1 MSQIKSLCKDTGVN
15 LSRGYNNC
23 KCIHTLN
30 IRILKYIKQIL
41 MELKAEIDSN
51 TVIVEDFNTLC
62 STMDRA
68 SRQKI
73 NKEMLYM
80 NYTLDQM
87 DLKDIIEHFIKQIL
101 FKHT

>member
-1 MSQIKSLCKDTGVN
+1 MIQGSIYQEDITIVN
-15 LSRGYNNC
+15 IYMYPTSEYF
-23 KCIHTLN
+23 
-30 IRILKYIKQIL
+30 KYIKQIL

-51 TVIVEDFNTLC
+51 TVIVEVFNTLC
-62 STMDRA
+62 STMDRT

-73 NKEMLYM
+73 NKEMLYV

-87 DLKDIIEHFIKQIL
+87 GLTDIIEHFIKQIL